1 MFLSSLGILAM
12 LTDTGSLPKVGY
24 LSDDH
29 YNTSCYKTFKEGS
42 VGFFFS
48 FFLIYQQNK
57 LKELCES
64 FEIYKYDNLSNTGCF
79 WFNSLCFE
87 S

>member
-1 MFLSSLGILAM
+1 MCLDYIVLRIVSVGLFVFLSSLGILAM
-12 LTDTGSLPKVGY
+12 LTDTGSLPQVGY
-24 LSDDH
+24 LSGDH

-57 LKELCES
+57 L
-64 FEIYKYDNLSNTGCF
+64 
-79 WFNSLCFE
+79 
-87 S
+87 